1 MMIVRGDSTTP
12 KDRKREKH
20 YALDWKRREGRGGD
34 HNPKDWKRE
43 NHYHKEWQRER
54 EGSTV
59 LKTLRGKN
67 TIKHYPEDWKT
78 ENQLQQLPFLIVVEL
93 M

>member
-20 YALDWKRREGRGGD
+20 YALDWKRGGGGGGGGD

-59 LKTLRGKN
+59 PKTLRGREE
-67 TIKHYPEDWKT
+67 HYKT
-78 ENQLQQLPFLIVVEL
+78 LS
-93 M
+93 